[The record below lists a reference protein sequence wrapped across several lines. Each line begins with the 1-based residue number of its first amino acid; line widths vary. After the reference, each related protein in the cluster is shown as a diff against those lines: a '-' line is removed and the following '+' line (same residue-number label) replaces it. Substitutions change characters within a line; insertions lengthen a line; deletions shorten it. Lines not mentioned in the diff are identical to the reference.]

1 MARDILS
8 EYGPDSP
15 DHEQARA
22 RCGGITEAK
31 KLPYS
36 PPVGPMGIMG
46 NNHPGL
52 GGHNY
57 GNCGTQ
63 GPYGAMGRESGKPGI
78 ANHNYGH
85 GSNRDEY

>member
-1 MARDILS
+1 
-8 EYGPDSP
+8 
-15 DHEQARA
+15 
-22 RCGGITEAK
+22 
-31 KLPYS
+31 
-36 PPVGPMGIMG
+36 MGIMG